1 MKPIFP
7 YLTYAGAIPFALG
20 AIFLNFDITE
30 IPPLGS
36 VEPVL
41 SVYGVMIASFMAG
54 AHWGQ
59 HFQIKNR
66 FWHFYL
72 PVVSNII
79 VLVLW
84 FSFLILSFKIFMAM
98 LVLGFVALL
107 GVDYYLSR
115 INVITHHYFKTRLSP
130 YVGGL
135 CLLLS
140 DFTWAGMVI

>member
-20 AIFLNFDITE
+20 AIFLNFDIE
-30 IPPLGS
+30 DIPPLGT
-36 VEPVL
+36 VENIM

-72 PVVSNII
+72 PIVSNIV

-84 FSFLILSFKIFMAM
+84 VSFLMLSFKMFMAM
-98 LVLGFVALL
+98 LGVGFVALL
-107 GVDYYLSR
+107 GVDYYLFR
-115 INVITHHYFKTRLSP
+115 LNVITNHYLKTRF
-130 YVGGL
+130 YVTIVVVA
-135 CLLLS
+135 CLVV
-140 DFTWAGMVI
+140 AGVVA